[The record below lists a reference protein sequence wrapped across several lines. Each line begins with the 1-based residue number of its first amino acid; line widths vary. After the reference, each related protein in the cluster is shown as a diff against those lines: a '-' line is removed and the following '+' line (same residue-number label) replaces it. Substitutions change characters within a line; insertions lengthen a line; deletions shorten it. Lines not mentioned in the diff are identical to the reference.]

1 MSPGLTSQ
9 VQSAV
14 WPSALLPFPSAVL
27 NINNNNNDHKNPAP
41 EGAPG
46 SACGVGAPTE
56 LCFMHHRLI
65 STDNIPAD
73 PRSQSCRLR
82 EQNFSPSSP
91 RRLIPGFTS
100 SVLRKFNCNLGLDE
114 YSYYKRLVQLDNLIL
129 VQGVYLEVLYRGRKR
144 GGKCCGESVC

>member
-9 VQSAV
+9 VLSAIR
-14 WPSALLPFPSAVL
+14 PSALLPLPSAVL
-27 NINNNNNDHKNPAP
+27 NINNNKMIIKKTAP

-46 SACGVGAPTE
+46 SACSVGAPTE

-65 STDNIPAD
+65 SNNIPAD
-73 PRSQSCRLR
+73 PRSQSCRLK

-100 SVLRKFNCNLGLDE
+100 SVLRKFNCNLGLDG
-114 YSYYKRLVQLDNLIL
+114 IL
-129 VQGVYLEVLYRGRKR
+129 LLQKVGAT
-144 GGKCCGESVC
+144 